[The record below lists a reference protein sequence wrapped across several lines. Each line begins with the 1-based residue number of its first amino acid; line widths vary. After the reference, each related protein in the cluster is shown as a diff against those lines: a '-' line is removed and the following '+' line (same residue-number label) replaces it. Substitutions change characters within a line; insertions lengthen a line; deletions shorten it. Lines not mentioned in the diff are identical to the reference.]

1 MNGLLTELGVS
12 YVENDNAMLE
22 NKQKELKGTIAS
34 LLQARESFVKVYE
47 DSTCEMRRSIQARDR
62 KLAILSEKIDAHLSQ
77 FDTIEK
83 EAFSVKQ
90 VLDYVQHL
98 VSEKEGIGIIKGS
111 MIFLKLTLLLCSVA
125 RLKRKMDEL
134 SAYEKVFVGWSCNLF
149 HAEKISDLQSKLG
162 SSEHELRRKE
172 KTILQLQA
180 QLEETKISNNCQPQI
195 EEISILAFLG
205 VILQKIQKAVTQ
217 LNDEDRRTFSSVV
230 GGQEEC
236 TPVEEKEN
244 NRIEDV
250 DQNIGENYPS
260 HDCEGGTAKNAG
272 LLLLFSAVEFHGGMP
287 LLKHNFIFFF
297 LVLIFFQCSFNGPGA
312 RFCMQSLAREQQFGL
327 LYLRG
332 MWISLPLITG
342 EDVQFTCSSPQPTYL
357 EPESAENMES
367 ISVTEAKRCASPT
380 DNCTTLV
387 HHQDSESS
395 TTPSRNP

>member
-1 MNGLLTELGVS
+1 MEVLKLSRFKLQLQALVTEVRQLRERGHFATEQLTLSNQKQKHTKEEFERKQSELQAELALSNELRQKLGRKVS
-12 YVENDNAMLE
+12 YLENDNAMLE

-98 VSEKEGIGIIKGS
+98 VSEKEGI
-111 MIFLKLTLLLCSVA
+111 VA
-125 RLKRKMDEL
+125 RLKSKMDEL
-134 SAYEKVFVGWSCNLF
+134 SAYEKVFV
-149 HAEKISDLQSKLG
+149 EKISDLQSKLG
-162 SSEHELRRKE
+162 NSEHELRRKE
-172 KTILQLQA
+172 KTILLLQA

-195 EEISILAFLG
+195 EELQNTLSTKDEVIQNLQLEKKALQLELRSLG
-205 VILQKIQKAVTQ
+205 VFLHKIQKAVTQ

-250 DQNIGENYPS
+250 DQNIEENYPS
-260 HDCEGGTAKNAG
+260 HDCEGGTAKNAASIG
-272 LLLLFSAVEFHGGMP
+272 QEHDSVCNP
-287 LLKHNFIFFF
+287 LQGNNNLDS
-297 LVLIFFQCSFNGPGA
+297 C
-312 RFCMQSLAREQQFGL
+312 
-327 LYLRG
+327 
-332 MWISLPLITG
+332 IS
-342 EDVQFTCSSPQPTYL
+342 E
-357 EPESAENMES
+357 
-367 ISVTEAKRCASPT
+367 

>member
-1 MNGLLTELGVS
+1 
-12 YVENDNAMLE
+12 MLE

-98 VSEKEGIGIIKGS
+98 VSEKEGI
-111 MIFLKLTLLLCSVA
+111 VA
-125 RLKRKMDEL
+125 RLKSKMDEL

-162 SSEHELRRKE
+162 NSEHELRRKE
-172 KTILQLQA
+172 KTILLLQA

-195 EEISILAFLG
+195 EELQNTLSTKDEVIQNLQLEKKALQLELRSLG
-205 VILQKIQKAVTQ
+205 VFLHKIQKAVTQ

-250 DQNIGENYPS
+250 DQNIEENYPS
-260 HDCEGGTAKNAG
+260 HDCEGGTAKNAASIG
-272 LLLLFSAVEFHGGMP
+272 QEHDSVCNP
-287 LLKHNFIFFF
+287 LQGNNNLDS
-297 LVLIFFQCSFNGPGA
+297 C
-312 RFCMQSLAREQQFGL
+312 
-327 LYLRG
+327 
-332 MWISLPLITG
+332 IS
-342 EDVQFTCSSPQPTYL
+342 E
-357 EPESAENMES
+357 
-367 ISVTEAKRCASPT
+367 

>member
-1 MNGLLTELGVS
+1 MEVLKLSRFKLQLQALVTEVRQLRERGHFATEQLTLSNQKQKHTKEEFERKQSELQAELALSNELRQKLGRKVS
-12 YVENDNAMLE
+12 YLENDNAMLE

-98 VSEKEGIGIIKGS
+98 VSEKEGI
-111 MIFLKLTLLLCSVA
+111 VA
-125 RLKRKMDEL
+125 RLKSKMDEL

-162 SSEHELRRKE
+162 NSEHELRRKE
-172 KTILQLQA
+172 KTILLLQA

-195 EEISILAFLG
+195 EELQNTLSTKDE
-205 VILQKIQKAVTQ
+205 VIQNLQLEKK
-217 LNDEDRRTFSSVV
+217 DRRTFSSVV

-250 DQNIGENYPS
+250 DQNIEENYPS
-260 HDCEGGTAKNAG
+260 HDCEGGTAKNAASIG
-272 LLLLFSAVEFHGGMP
+272 QEHDSVCNP
-287 LLKHNFIFFF
+287 LQGNNNLDS
-297 LVLIFFQCSFNGPGA
+297 C
-312 RFCMQSLAREQQFGL
+312 
-327 LYLRG
+327 
-332 MWISLPLITG
+332 IS
-342 EDVQFTCSSPQPTYL
+342 E
-357 EPESAENMES
+357 
-367 ISVTEAKRCASPT
+367 

>member
-1 MNGLLTELGVS
+1 MEVLKLSRFKLQLQALVTEVRQLREREHFATEQLTLSNQKQKHTEEEFERKKSELQAELALSNELRQKLGRKVS
-12 YVENDNAMLE
+12 YLENDNAMLE

-90 VLDYVQHL
+90 VLDNVQHL
-98 VSEKEGIGIIKGS
+98 VSEKEGI
-111 MIFLKLTLLLCSVA
+111 VA

-134 SAYEKVFVGWSCNLF
+134 SAYEKVFV
-149 HAEKISDLQSKLG
+149 EKISDLQSKLG

-172 KTILQLQA
+172 KTILQVQA

-195 EEISILAFLG
+195 EELQNTLSTKDEVIQNLQLEKKALQLELRSLG

-250 DQNIGENYPS
+250 DQNIGENFPS
-260 HDCEGGTAKNAG
+260 HDCEGGTAKNAASMG
-272 LLLLFSAVEFHGGMP
+272 QEHDSVCNP
-287 LLKHNFIFFF
+287 LQGNYNLDS
-297 LVLIFFQCSFNGPGA
+297 C
-312 RFCMQSLAREQQFGL
+312 
-327 LYLRG
+327 
-332 MWISLPLITG
+332 IS
-342 EDVQFTCSSPQPTYL
+342 E
-357 EPESAENMES
+357 
-367 ISVTEAKRCASPT
+367 

-395 TTPSRNP
+395 TTPS

>member
-1 MNGLLTELGVS
+1 MEVLKLSRFKLQLHALVTEVRQLREREHFATEQLTLSNQKQKHTEEEFERKQSELQAELALSNELRQKLGRKVS
-12 YVENDNAMLE
+12 YLENDNAMLE

-90 VLDYVQHL
+90 VLDYVQLL
-98 VSEKEGIGIIKGS
+98 VSEKEGI
-111 MIFLKLTLLLCSVA
+111 VV

-134 SAYEKVFVGWSCNLF
+134 SAYEKVFV
-149 HAEKISDLQSKLG
+149 EKISDLQSKLG

-195 EEISILAFLG
+195 EELQNTLSTKDEVIQNLQLEKKALQLELRSLG

-260 HDCEGGTAKNAG
+260 HDCEGGTAKNAASMG
-272 LLLLFSAVEFHGGMP
+272 QEHDSVCNP
-287 LLKHNFIFFF
+287 LQGNNNLDS
-297 LVLIFFQCSFNGPGA
+297 C
-312 RFCMQSLAREQQFGL
+312 
-327 LYLRG
+327 
-332 MWISLPLITG
+332 IS
-342 EDVQFTCSSPQPTYL
+342 E
-357 EPESAENMES
+357 
-367 ISVTEAKRCASPT
+367 